1 MKSALHVLLLLFVVV
16 IVRLPSFF
24 FSVFDWDES
33 TFTIVGQSILNGNM
47 PYVDAWDIKP
57 PLAYYAYALFIA
69 AFGKSIVSIRLGGIL
84 CLYLSAVLLYETGR
98 AIRSKTAGIV
108 AAIFLIVFASTGP
121 SGLSTMTEHI
131 LLVPFTLVLYLLF
144 ATAFTRRAAFTAG
157 VVLGMAILIKTN
169 VVFESL
175 AVLVVLS
182 AGYLQ
187 TRPVLPERLKR
198 CALLLAGIS
207 LPVLAVVCYY
217 SVNHNFD
224 VLFRTNI
231 TAVSRYIDTAASFQE
246 KVAVLLHNMS
256 ENFGMNPLLWIVSS
270 LGAVSL
276 IVLKRTRTPF
286 LSAAPVIF
294 GLQICSLFLAGQP
307 FGYHYLIT
315 AMPVPCLVSGLA
327 VSEWISLQATG
338 RRAKALAAAL
348 LVVAG
353 FALSLQDNVIRL
365 YREVGARLIQK
376 QPLMDDS
383 CYRIARFLE
392 ENNAAG
398 HYVYM
403 VNGCQIS
410 GWLAGSRY
418 PTKYIHPSNMLLREY
433 MLKIIDGPGATKEK
447 ELRAILDKH
456 PLFIIHRTD
465 LWPQQLAAFR
475 TILDRE
481 LQDNYDLVGTVDT
494 DYVIFRRREAMFAPE
509 IRSSPENSHSD
520 RSSS

>member
-1 MKSALHVLLLLFVVV
+1 MKPVLHVLLLLFVVV

-69 AFGKSIVSIRLGGIL
+69 VFGKSIISIRLGGML
-84 CLYLSAVLLYETGR
+84 CLYLSAILLYETGR
-98 AIRSKTAGIV
+98 AVRNKTTGIV
-108 AAIFLIVFASTGP
+108 AAIFLVVFASTGP

-131 LLVPFTLVLYLLF
+131 LLVPFTLVLYLFF
-144 ATAFTRRAAFTAG
+144 ATAFTRKTALIAG
-157 VVLGMAILIKTN
+157 IVLGMAILIKTN
-169 VVFESL
+169 MVFESL
-175 AVLVVLS
+175 ALLIVLS

-187 TRPVLPERLKR
+187 VRLDFPERLKR
-198 CALLLAGIS
+198 CALLLAGLS
-207 LPVLAVVCYY
+207 LPVLVMVGYY
-217 SVNHNFD
+217 FVNHNVD
-224 VLFRTNI
+224 LLFRTNI
-231 TAVSRYIDTAASFQE
+231 TAVSRYIETAASFQE
-246 KVAVLLHNMS
+246 KVTVLLHNMS
-256 ENFGMNPLLWIVSS
+256 ENFRMNPLLWIVS
-270 LGAVSL
+270 LFGAISL
-276 IVLKRTRTPF
+276 IILKRTRTPF

-294 GLQICSLFLAGQP
+294 GLQIFSLFLAGQP

-315 AMPVPCLVSGLA
+315 TMPVPCLVSGFA
-327 VSEWISLQATG
+327 VSEWISVQASG
-338 RRAKALAAAL
+338 RTIKVFAASL
-348 LVVAG
+348 LIVAG
-353 FALSLQDNVIRL
+353 FAHSLQDNVVRL
-365 YREVGARLIQK
+365 YRELGTRFIQQ

-392 ENNAAG
+392 KNNAAG

-403 VNGCQIS
+403 VNACQIS

-447 ELRAILDKH
+447 ELRAILEKH

-465 LWPQQLAAFR
+465 LWPQQLADFR

-481 LQDNYDLVGTVDT
+481 LQDNYALVATVDT
-494 DYVIFRRREAMFAPE
+494 TYVIFRRRDGMPAPE
-509 IRSSPENSHSD
+509 VR
-520 RSSS
+520 R